1 MRYCFTA
8 FTQLDFTTRVAS
20 LTLPPSAAFSR
31 SQLTFQAGG
40 LLLTWESQAENC
52 VGFCSEAAQIPKCIW
67 PQSLGLPRCSSQCI
81 LLISRISPHF
91 QHLSSS
97 QDLKCLLSGKASSSR
112 IHPGSYSPSSI
123 HPFSPCPN
131 FPNLNRLCGEV
142 QCPISLIMVNS
153 VPRLFI

>member
-1 MRYCFTA
+1 MRYCFYSAWFHNSRCLSHSPTQCCLQCISAYVPSRGITA
-8 FTQLDFTTRVAS
+8 DLGKSGRKLCWF
-20 LTLPPSAAFSR
+20 
-31 SQLTFQAGG
+31 
-40 LLLTWESQAENC
+40 LLWSCTE
-52 VGFCSEAAQIPKCIW
+52 IPKCIW
-67 PQSLGLPRCSSQCI
+67 PQSLGLPQCLSQCI

-123 HPFSPCPN
+123 HPFSPCPS

-142 QCPISLIMVNS
+142 QCPISLIIVNS